1 MVIVVAETRKLGE
14 VSTPLRPAVPNPLCE
29 ESRMKGTVADVPDAR
44 QPALRLRRRLTRALA
59 RRGAWISD
67 EEHTRPRARRRC
79 SARGF
84 RPRIALGWAQP
95 HGGLKAA
102 VDALDRCGRAIG
114 DLLERHQRGE
124 PPVPGAADAA
134 LAHVAGIDPWLGLRA
149 AEFISARHEQARH
162 ASPAATARVSRA
174 PRVRRLRPRDRRS
187 HRGVAARIG
196 KLAAGDP
203 DPEPEP
209 PTTRHTATIGGV
221 P

>member
-1 MVIVVAETRKLGE
+1 MQRTLAQ
-14 VSTPLRPAVPNPLCE
+14 SHDNPPAQRP
-29 ESRMKGTVADVPDAR
+29 
-44 QPALRLRRRLTRALA
+44 RLQRRLTRALA
-59 RRGAWISD
+59 RRGAWVSD
-67 EEHTRPRARRRC
+67 EEHTRSRTRRRC

-95 HGGLKAA
+95 HEGLKAA
-102 VDALDRCGRAIG
+102 VDALDRCGCAIG
-114 DLLERHQRGE
+114 DLLQRHDRGE
-124 PPVPGAADAA
+124 PPVPGAGDAA

-149 AEFISARHEQARH
+149 AEFISRRQEQARL
-162 ASPAATARVSRA
+162 ASKTTMPRIN
-174 PRVRRLRPRDRRS
+174 PPCRVRRSRSRAHRS
-187 HRGVAARIG
+187 HRGSAARIG